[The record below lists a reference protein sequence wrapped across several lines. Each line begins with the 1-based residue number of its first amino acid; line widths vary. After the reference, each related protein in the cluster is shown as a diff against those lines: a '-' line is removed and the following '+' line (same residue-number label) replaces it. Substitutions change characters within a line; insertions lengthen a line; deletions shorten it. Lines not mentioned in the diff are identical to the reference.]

1 MMIKMHRLLKQK
13 WPIIRMYW
21 ENNWNSII
29 RWRFPL
35 TKSAI
40 LILTQHLATSFHVN
54 PSSNRHVPM
63 SYHCH
68 VIPPQ
73 LLPGL
78 L

>member
-1 MMIKMHRLLKQK
+1 MNFK
-13 WPIIRMYW
+13 
-21 ENNWNSII
+21 
-29 RWRFPL
+29 
-35 TKSAI
+35 I
-40 LILTQHLATSFHVN
+40 LILTQHLATSFHVG

-78 L
+78 LWGSVVGYPSDSLASWHWFRLRLPNQYVVTRPLLC